1 MKRDVVWLARP
12 HSLCQTQMAQAED
25 WHILRQWF
33 VIGSMIYGVVFMVDA
48 IVNLIFVLFFILLA
62 NVIVRLEDER
72 LRQLFDV
79 GLLVLG
85 LPVLLV
91 GIFFVL
97 GGDAQVA
104 QLRAPNG
111 ELLFPFVTNAVAL
124 GVALQVTA
132 VWQIIVSLRSSRVF
146 LARFLP
152 LNPAS
157 AVHTLALVCAG
168 WLVAASIIQ
177 LTQSS
182 VAEIVEAI
190 GSIEISSLVWQ
201 ALLFILVAVAG
212 VGLFIRRSPQQT
224 ITRLGLERLTGPQV
238 LIGLFW
244 IVILVL
250 VQWVAGAV
258 WFWLNP
264 DESEQIQSLNLQL
277 QAGLDSVWAW
287 LILALATGVSEEIL
301 FRGALQPV
309 LGVWVTAV
317 LFALVHIQY
326 GLLTPATVALL
337 IIGLVLGI
345 LRQRHNTTL
354 AIFVHAGYNFALG
367 MLALLATAL
376 GVG

>member
-1 MKRDVVWLARP
+1 
-12 HSLCQTQMAQAED
+12 MAQVED

-33 VIGSMIYGVVFMVDA
+33 VISSIIHGVVCMADV
-48 IVNLIFVLFFILLA
+48 IVNLLFVLFFIVLA
-62 NVIVRLEDER
+62 NVIVRLGDER

-79 GLLVLG
+79 GLLLIG
-85 LPVLLV
+85 IPVLLV

-97 GGDAQVA
+97 AGDEQIAT
-104 QLRAPNG
+104 LRAPNG

-132 VWQIIVSLRSSRVF
+132 VWQIIISLRSTRVF

-152 LNPAS
+152 LDPAS

-190 GSIEISSLVWQ
+190 GAIEIGSLVWQ
-201 ALLFILVAVAG
+201 ALFFLLVAVVG
-212 VGLFIRRSPQQT
+212 VGLFVRRSPQQT
-224 ITRLGLERLTGPQV
+224 MARLGLERLTGSQV
-238 LIGLFW
+238 LTGLFW

-250 VQWVAGAV
+250 VQWLAGAA

-326 GLLTPATVALL
+326 GLLTPATAALL
-337 IIGLVLGI
+337 IIGVVLGI